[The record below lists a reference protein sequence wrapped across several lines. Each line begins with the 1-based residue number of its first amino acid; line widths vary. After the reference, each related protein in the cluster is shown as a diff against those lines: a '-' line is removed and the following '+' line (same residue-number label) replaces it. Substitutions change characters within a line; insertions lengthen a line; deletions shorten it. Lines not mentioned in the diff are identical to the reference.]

1 MGISA
6 HERIDN
12 WLEAKE
18 REIRTNYEEALEKIK
33 AELASYL
40 SQIKKKD
47 DSKQKSLENGEIT
60 LQEYKKWRKK
70 EILRGKKF
78 SALKNEI
85 ASILLY
91 YNKQSIEIILRD
103 LEWVYIQGAED
114 AAEDA
119 EIPTGAT
126 IPYADYEVDTK
137 KAMKWNRKKVETL
150 ILAGITSGYS
160 LDKIAKSSK
169 KIVNA
174 NVSAVINNAR
184 TFATGAE
191 NKGRV
196 DSYREIAKTSEAE
209 SRSQNQKVE
218 YMKEWI
224 TVEDS
229 HVRYAHMELH
239 GQVCPLSEPFAN
251 TLGEIWFPGDPSAL
265 PANRHGCRCHT
276 RIVAIGEGG
285 EKVKIQFPRKTGRL
299 DIDNY

>member
-1 MGISA
+1 M
-6 HERIDN
+6 
-12 WLEAKE
+12 
-18 REIRTNYEEALEKIK
+18 
-33 AELASYL
+33 
-40 SQIKKKD
+40 
-47 DSKQKSLENGEIT
+47 
-60 LQEYKKWRKK
+60 
-70 EILRGKKF
+70 
-78 SALKNEI
+78 KNEI

-91 YNKQSIEIILRD
+91 YNKQSIEIILQD
-103 LEWVYIQGAED
+103 LEWVYIQGFED

-119 EIPTGAT
+119 EIPTGTT
-126 IPYADYEVDTK
+126 IPYADYEVDTP

-150 ILAGITSGYS
+150 ILAGITSGYG
-160 LDKIAKSSK
+160 LDKIVESSTQ

-184 TFATGAE
+184 TFATGVE

-196 DSYREIAKTSEAE
+196 DSYREIAKTE
-209 SRSQNQKVE
+209 SRSQKVE

-239 GQVCPLSEPFAN
+239 GQVAALSEPFVNA
-251 TLGEIWFPGDPSAL
+251 LGEIWFPGDPSAL